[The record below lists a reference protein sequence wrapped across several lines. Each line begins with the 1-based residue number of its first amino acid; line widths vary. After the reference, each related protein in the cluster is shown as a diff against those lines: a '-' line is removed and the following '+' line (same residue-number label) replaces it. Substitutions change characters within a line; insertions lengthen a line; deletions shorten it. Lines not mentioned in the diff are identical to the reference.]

1 MIICTTSDR
10 YHHLLPVFFYLYGK
24 YWNEPFT
31 LLGYAKPTCEL
42 PDNCTW
48 YSMGEDK
55 GPNDWSTGIRDYVVG
70 STEQWFTWM
79 MEDTILKAPVDDTKA
94 WAYTGMDKVGRINM
108 TNDVSKREH
117 TDGGLGVLYASPTSR
132 YRLSTQPSMWNRE
145 YLLQYLHPGMNPWDF
160 ETQDPMNDGW
170 NILGLNPPPVVHNEG
185 VTKRDIYKLN
195 LDGVSQED
203 IDHIKTIAGW
213 VK

>member
-10 YHHLLPVFFYLYGK
+10 YHHLLPIFFFLYSK

-31 LLGYAKPTCEL
+31 LLGYTKPTCEL

-55 GPNDWSTGIRDYVVG
+55 GPNDWSTGIRAFVEKMDADFFV
-70 STEQWFTWM
+70 WL
-79 MEDTILKAPVDDTKA
+79 MEDQLIKSPVDDTAA
-94 WAYTGMDKVGRINM
+94 WALCMPKTGRVNL

-117 TDGGLGVLYASPTSR
+117 SDYGLGVLLADPNSR
-132 YRLSTQPSMWNRE
+132 YRLSMQPSIWNKK
-145 YLLQYLHPGMNPWDF
+145 YFLQYVTDGLDPWTT
-160 ETQDPMNDGW
+160 ETQDPKNDGW
-170 NILGLNPPPVVHNEG
+170 DVFGLVNYPVNSNEG

-203 IDHIKTIAGW
+203 IEHIKTIAEW
-213 VK
+213 MK

>member
-1 MIICTTSDR
+1 MTIVTTSNA

-31 LLGYAKPTCEL
+31 LLGYDKPQCEL

-48 YSMGEDK
+48 HSMGVQ
-55 GPNDWSTGIRDYVVG
+55 GPVNEWSTDIRRFV
-70 STEQWFTWM
+70 EQQDSDWLIWI
-79 MEDTILKAPVDDTKA
+79 MEDTILKEKVDDTMS
-94 WAYTGMDKVGRINM
+94 WALTGIPNVGRVNL

-117 TDGGLGVLYASPTSR
+117 INDEMGVVYASPTSR
-132 YRLSTQPSMWNRE
+132 YRLSTQPSIWNRR
-145 YLLQYLHPGMNPWDF
+145 YLLQYLTPGLSPWDF
-160 ETQDPMNDGW
+160 ETQDPINDGW
-170 NILGLNPPPVVHNEG
+170 QILGLVNYPVKHNEG

-195 LDGVSQED
+195 LDGVAPED
-203 IDHIKTIAGW
+203 IEHIKTIAAW